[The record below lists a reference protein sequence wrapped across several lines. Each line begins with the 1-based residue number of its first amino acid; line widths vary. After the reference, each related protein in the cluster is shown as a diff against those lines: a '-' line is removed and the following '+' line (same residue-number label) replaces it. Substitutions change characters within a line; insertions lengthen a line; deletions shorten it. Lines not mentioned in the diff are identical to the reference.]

1 MKKILPSF
9 TLVGMFS
16 LFPLLKREDQI
27 MPYYLTIFLFYT
39 ISKLFISLI
48 QKKSNNNNNK
58 FLFLEIFIFLIM
70 ITYHIIECRISPP
83 EKYPWIY
90 PMINALFCFSFFFG
104 LFLYS
109 NYSLIKII
117 FKEKNKI

>member
-1 MKKILPSF
+1 MKNILPSF

-39 ISKLFISLI
+39 I
-48 QKKSNNNNNK
+48 
-58 FLFLEIFIFLIM
+58 
-70 ITYHIIECRISPP
+70 
-83 EKYPWIY
+83 
-90 PMINALFCFSFFFG
+90 NAFFCFFFFFG

-117 FKEKNKI
+117 FKEKNKN

>member
-9 TLVGMFS
+9 TLIGMFS

-48 QKKSNNNNNK
+48 QKKSNNNNK
-58 FLFLEIFIFLIM
+58 FLFLETFIFLIM
-70 ITYHIIECRISPP
+70 ITYHIIESRISPP

-90 PMINALFCFSFFFG
+90 PMINAFFCFCFFFG